1 MRFLLP
7 IITVILIACSSSPK
21 KSEEIIIVDSLKV
34 SGKIYVSD
42 SMQIVQNWT
51 LYANYDGKLT
61 ISGPTIN
68 SNSKTITFDTIK
80 IGIPS
85 GHENDIINFSVKV
98 NGIKETRSYFCL
110 GQTPDT
116 FKANLKVFEN
126 VEIYANSC
134 AYN

>member
-1 MRFLLP
+1 MRFLL
-7 IITVILIACSSSPK
+7 ITIILIACSSGTK

-34 SGKIYVSD
+34 SGKIFVDS
-42 SMQIVQNWT
+42 SMQTVQNWT
-51 LYANYDGKLT
+51 IYATYDGNLT
-61 ISGPTIN
+61 ISGPTIS

-85 GHENDIINFSVKV
+85 GHENGIVKFSVKV
-98 NGIKETRSYFCL
+98 NGIKETRSYFCQ

-116 FKANLKVFEN
+116 FKVNLKVFQN
-126 VEIYANSC
+126 VEIYANNC

>member
-7 IITVILIACSSSPK
+7 IITIILIACSSSPK
-21 KSEEIIIVDSLKV
+21 KSREIIIIDSLKV

-42 SMQIVQNWT
+42 SMQTVQNWT
-51 LYANYDGKLT
+51 LYANYDGNLT

-85 GHENDIINFSVKV
+85 GHENGIIKFSVKV

>member
-1 MRFLLP
+1 MRFILFG
-7 IITVILIACSSSPK
+7 IVLIACSSAPESPE
-21 KSEEIIIVDSLKV
+21 SEKPVIVDSLKV
-34 SGKIYVSD
+34 SGKIYVDS
-42 SMQIVQNWT
+42 SMQTVQNWT
-51 LYANYDGKLT
+51 LYATYDGKIT
-61 ISGPTIN
+61 IIGPTIN

-85 GHENDIINFSVKV
+85 GHENGIIKFSVKV
-98 NGIKETRSYFCL
+98 NGIKETRSYFCS

>member
-1 MRFLLP
+1 MRFILFG
-7 IITVILIACSSSPK
+7 IVLIACLSVPQGEK
-21 KSEEIIIVDSLKV
+21 YVIVDSLKV

-98 NGIKETRSYFCL
+98 SGTKGTLSYFCL

-126 VEIYANSC
+126 VEIYANDC
-134 AYN
+134 RRN

>member
-1 MRFLLP
+1 MRLILFG
-7 IITVILIACSSSPK
+7 IVLIACSSAPEGEK
-21 KSEEIIIVDSLKV
+21 YVIVDSLKV
-34 SGKIYVSD
+34 SEKIYVSD
-42 SMQIVQNWT
+42 SMQTVQNWT

-98 NGIKETRSYFCL
+98 NGTKGTLSYFCL

>member
-1 MRFLLP
+1 MRFLLSG
-7 IITVILIACSSSPK
+7 IVLIACSSAPEGEK
-21 KSEEIIIVDSLKV
+21 YVIVDSLKV

-42 SMQIVQNWT
+42 SMQTVQNWT

-85 GHENDIINFSVKV
+85 GHENS
-98 NGIKETRSYFCL
+98 
-110 GQTPDT
+110 
-116 FKANLKVFEN
+116 FKSF
-126 VEIYANSC
+126 
-134 AYN
+134 

>member
-1 MRFLLP
+1 MRFLLSG
-7 IITVILIACSSSPK
+7 IVLIACSSAPEGEK
-21 KSEEIIIVDSLKV
+21 YVIVDSLKV

-42 SMQIVQNWT
+42 SMQTVQNWT

-80 IGIPS
+80 IVIPS
-85 GHENDIINFSVKV
+85 GHENGIIKFFVKV
-98 NGIKETRSYFCL
+98 NGIKETRSYFCS

>member
-1 MRFLLP
+1 
-7 IITVILIACSSSPK
+7 LIACSSAPE
-21 KSEEIIIVDSLKV
+21 SEKPVTVDSLKV
-34 SGKIYVSD
+34 SGKIYVDS
-42 SMQIVQNWT
+42 SMQTVQNWT
-51 LYANYDGKLT
+51 LYATYDGKLT

-80 IGIPS
+80 IGIPG
-85 GHENDIINFSVKV
+85 GHENGIIKFSVKV
-98 NGIKETRSYFCL
+98 NGIKETRSYFCS

>member
-1 MRFLLP
+1 MRFILSG
-7 IITVILIACSSSPK
+7 IVLIACSSAPEGEK
-21 KSEEIIIVDSLKV
+21 YVIVDSLKV

-42 SMQIVQNWT
+42 SMQTVQNWT

-85 GHENDIINFSVKV
+85 GHENGIIKFSVKV
-98 NGIKETRSYFCL
+98 NGTKGTRSYFCL

-126 VEIYANSC
+126 VEIYANDC
-134 AYN
+134 RHN

>member
-7 IITVILIACSSSPK
+7 IITIILIACSSSPK

-34 SGKIYVSD
+34 SGKIYVDS
-42 SMQIVQNWT
+42 SMQTVQNWT
-51 LYANYDGKLT
+51 LYATYDGKIA

-85 GHENDIINFSVKV
+85 GHENGIIKFSVKV
-98 NGIKETRSYFCL
+98 NGIKETRSYFCS

>member
-1 MRFLLP
+1 MRFILFG
-7 IITVILIACSSSPK
+7 IVLIAFSSAPEGEK
-21 KSEEIIIVDSLKV
+21 YVIVDSLKV

-42 SMQIVQNWT
+42 SMQTVQNWT

-68 SNSKTITFDTIK
+68 SKTITFNTIK

-85 GHENDIINFSVKV
+85 GHENGIIKFSVKV

-126 VEIYANSC
+126 VEIYANDC
-134 AYN
+134 RPN

>member
-7 IITVILIACSSSPK
+7 IITIILIACSSSPK
-21 KSEEIIIVDSLKV
+21 KSEEIIIADSLKV
-34 SGKIYVSD
+34 SGKIYIDS
-42 SMQIVQNWT
+42 SMQTVQNWT
-51 LYANYDGKLT
+51 LYATYDGNLT

-85 GHENDIINFSVKV
+85 GHENGIIRFSVKV
-98 NGIKETRSYFCL
+98 NGIKETRSYFCS

-116 FKANLKVFEN
+116 FKANLKVFQN